1 MKIFVTLL
9 FDRVA
14 ESWGPGRVTMS
25 SGINT
30 ALTAGP
36 PFALIDICRAW
47 ATTPAVYPSVGL
59 LTTTDA
65 VAGSFL
71 SELFPTEDR
80 YSGTSPVCHLV
91 YHLAGATCDFLP
103 LITTWMIGVRT
114 AKTPTPAI
122 IILVAI
128 SPITALGGFIGE
140 RLHVKDEAVVE
151 VESTPLACREDGA
164 APQW

>member
-1 MKIFVTLL
+1 M
-9 FDRVA
+9 
-14 ESWGPGRVTMS
+14 
-25 SGINT
+25 
-30 ALTAGP
+30 
-36 PFALIDICRAW
+36 
-47 ATTPAVYPSVGL
+47 
-59 LTTTDA
+59 
-65 VAGSFL
+65 
-71 SELFPTEDR
+71 
-80 YSGTSPVCHLV
+80 
-91 YHLAGATCDFLP
+91 
-103 LITTWMIGVRT
+103 RT